1 MDSLQQFYSDSN
13 YNHVLVRY
21 AKQIDAEKAIIAID
35 RSFFFSSWCR
45 GKFRIFEICFQIIF
59 QNFANFGGVSKKN
72 SKLK

>member
-45 GKFRIFEICFQIIF
+45 GKFRIFEIIF
-59 QNFANFGGVSKKN
+59 QNFANFGDVSKKN

>member
-45 GKFRIFEICFQIIF
+45 GKFRIFENFF
-59 QNFANFGGVSKKN
+59 QNFANFGGVNKKN

>member
-1 MDSLQQFYSDSN
+1 MVLDSN

-45 GKFRIFEICFQIIF
+45 GKFEIVLNLYPNFDARNVSQKNI
-59 QNFANFGGVSKKN
+59 QNFEKRSNRIR
-72 SKLK
+72 